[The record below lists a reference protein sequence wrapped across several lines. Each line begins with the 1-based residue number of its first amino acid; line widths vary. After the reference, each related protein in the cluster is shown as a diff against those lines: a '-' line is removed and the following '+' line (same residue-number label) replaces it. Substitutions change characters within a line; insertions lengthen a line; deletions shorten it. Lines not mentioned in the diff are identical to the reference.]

1 MRRPSP
7 VPATPE
13 VSPPSGPAPAARPT
27 QLRTTDAMLL
37 GTVLLWALNITVTK
51 YMFEHGWLPLA
62 YGTIRYFAAIS
73 LFWIFTYRRERSFRI
88 ARADFPLVLLAA
100 FFIFGNQVCF
110 VYGVKLANASTV
122 ALLLGAT
129 PVFIGLISVV
139 LRLERL
145 SASFWV
151 GALVTFGGVGLV
163 AAAAEGG
170 LGSSLG
176 GDLIAIATAFTWAA
190 YSITIAP
197 LMRRY
202 SPYRISAIVLAIGWV
217 PLAAVASTQLGDET
231 FAFGWKVWLGFG
243 YAVIGPLFLTNILWF
258 TSIDRVGAS
267 RASLFANLQPFF
279 SVFFALV
286 LLGESLHTLEIA
298 GGILIFAGIA
308 YERLLHRRAVRLPLV
323 E

>member
-1 MRRPSP
+1 VRCPSI
-7 VPATPE
+7 V
-13 VSPPSGPAPAARPT
+13 
-27 QLRTTDAMLL
+27 DAMLF

-73 LFWIFTYRRERSFRI
+73 LFWIFTYRRERSFRVERTDWRFI
-88 ARADFPLVLLAA
+88 LLAA
-100 FFIFGNQVCF
+100 LFIFLNQVCF

-129 PVFIGLISVV
+129 PVFIGLISVA
-139 LRLERL
+139 LGLESLART
-145 SASFWV
+145 FWI
-151 GALVTFGGVGLV
+151 GALVTFGGVGLI
-163 AAAAEGG
+163 AAAASGG

-190 YSITIAP
+190 YTVSIAP

-202 SPYRISAIVLAIGWV
+202 SPYRVSALVLAVGWV
-217 PLAAVASTQLGDET
+217 PLAVLALASGQLVDES
-231 FAFGWKVWLGFG
+231 FSFGWKVWLGFG
-243 YAVIGPLFLTNILWF
+243 YAVVGPLFLTNILFF
-258 TSIDRVGAS
+258 TAIEKVGAA
-267 RASLFANLQPFF
+267 RAALFTNLQPFF

-298 GGILIFAGIA
+298 GGVLIFAGIA
-308 YERLLHRRAVRLPLV
+308 YERVWRREPARLPTA

>member
-1 MRRPSP
+1 VRRPSI
-7 VPATPE
+7 V
-13 VSPPSGPAPAARPT
+13 
-27 QLRTTDAMLL
+27 DAMLF

-73 LFWIFTYRRERSFRI
+73 LFWIFTYRRERSFRVERTDWRFI
-88 ARADFPLVLLAA
+88 LLAA
-100 FFIFGNQVCF
+100 LFIFLNQVCF

-129 PVFIGLISVV
+129 PVFIGLISVA
-139 LRLERL
+139 LGLESLART
-145 SASFWV
+145 FWI
-151 GALVTFGGVGLV
+151 GALVTVGGVGLI
-163 AAAAEGG
+163 AAAASGG

-190 YSITIAP
+190 YTVSIAP

-202 SPYRISAIVLAIGWV
+202 SPYRVSALVLAVGWV
-217 PLAAVASTQLGDET
+217 PLAVLALASGQLVDES
-231 FAFGWKVWLGFG
+231 FSFGWKVWLGFG
-243 YAVIGPLFLTNILWF
+243 YAVVGPLFLTNILFF
-258 TSIDRVGAS
+258 TAIEKVGAA
-267 RASLFANLQPFF
+267 RAALFTNLQPFF

-298 GGILIFAGIA
+298 GGVLIFAGIA
-308 YERLLHRRAVRLPLV
+308 YERVWRREPARLPTA